1 MEGLPAHRAGL
12 RPGDRIISAEG
23 RPVGSW
29 QELVNVIQTRP
40 GQSVPLTIER
50 AGDRLELV
58 VTPES
63 RAPTDGGEN
72 VGQIGV
78 VATVPVEQP
87 GILGALR
94 HGADQTWFYTSF
106 TVEFLGDL
114 VTGGASP
121 RNVGGPILIGQ
132 LSGEVARLGVRALL
146 DPRTRWRTARV
157 PRHRGRAGAGIDPG
171 TAPAADPGR
180 PVVPGGADGLGH
192 RERRP
197 ATVRNLAPAHQA
209 RANGLRVTTAGPDD
223 ACPGALRRRS
233 ARVAPSARRATGH
246 RRSRRGRVPH
256 PPCRTRAHRR
266 CSAR

>member
-146 DPRTRWRTARV
+146 DFMALLSINLAIFNLLPIPVLDGGQLVFLGIEAV
-157 PRHRGRAGAGIDPG
+157 RGRALTLEQRLRLTQAGLLFLVALMAWVI
-171 TAPAADPGR
+171 
-180 PVVPGGADGLGH
+180 
-192 RERRP
+192 
-197 ATVRNLAPAHQA
+197 
-209 RANGLRVTTAGPDD
+209 ANDVLRLFGI
-223 ACPGALRRRS
+223 
-233 ARVAPSARRATGH
+233 
-246 RRSRRGRVPH
+246 
-256 PPCRTRAHRR
+256 
-266 CSAR
+266 